1 MMNTFH
7 FVVKTEDIAE
17 TMICLLQ
24 SYSHF
29 TDIQLWMNTWIF
41 TSVEAFVWL
50 WDFRDVQLRT
60 VVVSNEFV
68 IFIESDIGK

>member
-29 TDIQLWMNTWIF
+29 TDIQLSGDT
-41 TSVEAFVWL
+41 TPEYSHL
-50 WDFRDVQLRT
+50 
-60 VVVSNEFV
+60 
-68 IFIESDIGK
+68 